1 MSTFIQITEVGPR
14 DGFQN
19 IKTFIPTDLK
29 IKIIDRLVEAG
40 IGAME
45 ITSMVSPKAI
55 PQMRDAREVIQH
67 VLTAH
72 PHIIPSVLV
81 PNVKGASLA
90 SEAGIKNINYVV
102 SVSPAHN
109 KANIN
114 RTHAES
120 LEDLYNIRHTFTDMT
135 ITLSLATVF
144 GCPFIGETSHE
155 TLMDMIKFADDLGIS
170 AITLCDTIG
179 VANPTQTLSVLRGIQ
194 QKFPKMDIGLHL
206 HNTHGM
212 ALACMFVGV
221 QSGITRFE
229 TAVGGLGGCPFAPG
243 AAGNAATEDA
253 VNMFNRMG
261 LDTGISLPDLL
272 EIANLIRSTIEP
284 TLLSSLSRARTYGEF
299 DFCSEKI

>member
-29 IKIIDRLVEAG
+29 IKIIDRLVESG

-55 PQMRDAREVIQH
+55 PQMSDARDVIQH
-67 VLTAH
+67 VLTKH
-72 PHIIPSVLV
+72 PHIVPSVLV

-90 SEAGIKNINYVV
+90 SETGIKNINYVI

-114 RTHAES
+114 RTHTES
-120 LEDLYNIRHTFTDMT
+120 LEDLYKIRHEFPDFT

-144 GCPFIGETSHE
+144 GCPFIGETSSE
-155 TLMDMIKFADDLGIS
+155 TLVDMIAFAQDLDIS

-179 VANPTQTLSVLRGIQ
+179 VANPAQTLYLLQLIQ
-194 QKFPKMDIGLHL
+194 QKFPRMDIGLHL

-212 ALACMFVGV
+212 ALACMFAGI

-272 EIANLIRSTIEP
+272 EIANLIRTTIEP
-284 TLLSSLSRARTYGEF
+284 NLLSSLSRARTYSEF